1 MDFSDKIKKFKKDN
15 NLNNREICKI
25 MNGYSET
32 LFSKQIHS
40 KTPPPTLIITMGKYF
55 NLDYNYWLKPD
66 VINNQAA
73 EESAVYNSPALAIL
87 EELESNVSAL
97 RRILQP
103 N

>member
-15 NLNNREICKI
+15 KLNNREICKI

-55 NLDYNYWLKPD
+55 DLDYNYWLKPD
-66 VINNQAA
+66 VVINQVA
-73 EESAVYNSPALAIL
+73 EQSAEYQNPALAVL
-87 EELESNVSAL
+87 EEIESNVSAL
-97 RRILQP
+97 RKILQS